1 MPKQRL
7 QTTTLNS
14 ASGNTSKRHCDTTS
28 KPNASSDNE
37 DVIPI
42 PIQIFLW
49 RQSNPFIKRK
59 FGNLTDASAIS
70 FDRVLVQNIVHGL
83 SPSLSDAIA
92 SIPRWLLIKVAF
104 PHVMHACSAAIEHSL
119 HSIQQQPTTSGHPSL
134 LVSSSISISP
144 SASSQ
149 LQIPTSLQLPINT
162 PNIPAPLG
170 PLTSTTLS
178 PTASVEHQSSQPPLF
193 RLSSTAHSTSSY
205 SSLTNKLSP
214 SEIRLFHTLH
224 YLILDSQ
231 NQNNNT
237 SINSDQLLPLNTIQ
251 LFIYLFI
258 PYIHTYLQS
267 NEKEFLSHPDL
278 AQGMRLIWQP
288 LLEYRQPNI
297 RMFSSFVKPIIPS
310 YASPNENGD
319 YITTIN
325 ESQQQQQTFYI
336 NNNKR
341 NRLSVLVESPTPVPT
356 TKVIL
361 EESEEEQQQSQPSS
375 PPPLPL
381 PPSQPS
387 SQTLTTNEHI
397 SQLPRSMSE
406 KQPLSDL
413 TNQPTMTAPIVSSEG
428 SSISLFQ
435 PITAKKEQKSTSSV
449 LVDSDTA
456 TTNNSIT
463 DLSAYGTS
471 NGTKSRAPLVH
482 MSSICSISDSSRLTT
497 SPQSPAGD
505 KFNILPGGTGSS
517 SSSASTPS
525 VLLPLN
531 CSQCQQPVFA
541 PNHPQNIPYICSSC
555 TPIKPTPTPRVSD
568 LPLKLEVQKDL
579 ISITRRQSII
589 TPKPRTSQRSSELL
603 LLATYFDIGILRTLF
618 SPSWLTDGYLWCL
631 EYLHKRIIDISD
643 EILSDA
649 LMNGTLPIN
658 ILRFKSLSI
667 PQLNLSNEQD
677 YYEYLK
683 NIYFNEQVT
692 NDIIEQ
698 QCMMAGTGDMA
709 TSTSTK
715 QPATLL
721 NVPFKY
727 FAGKSPYNGKHSQKY
742 DNFYKKISKIRYI
755 DEEGIEHLDLANVD
769 RRDNIQTLSSKTNRL
784 HLTDPGLLLLK
795 TTTINV
801 SDRSLL
807 PATTTVGTARQSVDS
822 LLITSN
828 PSATKITTTIPTTNL
843 NLMKTY
849 SVSDSEI
856 NYKFLEEIEEAQ
868 GSSAYINR
876 SGTINFGVVLA
887 GIHAVIC
894 KEHHLK
900 VCELVMNILDV
911 LLGLAVISSSEDDL
925 HKKQL
930 LTVGN
935 TGPTSDDRGDE
946 QIEEWLKQIDAKEEE
961 KFQLAVD
968 ITLRIIKR
976 LGCPHCQPRGR
987 SFTADQL
994 RGKVRLSLNKLRI
1007 LNQHRFEKYFLNLTL
1022 NGDLVHILDIF
1033 HALCGYCSESNVGL
1047 AHYSPYIPTKVDAHL
1062 RQTYSNNFGNTHLG
1076 VGPKGIDGFILNI
1089 VFKPFVTRLI
1099 MMKEYLLGSE
1109 NVALYGECRAF
1120 LTCIKENHGGI
1131 FRLVVFSSLLDPEK
1145 RLKTLKQQEINIK
1158 PKTKISHTFIRQDPV
1173 NSNGK
1178 GVFLNRDLS
1187 DDADLD
1193 RHGSTSQPLT
1203 TYGTDDAPV
1212 TNTTSSTFSIK
1223 LKSARAR
1230 TGSLM
1235 GGDDHS
1241 LYTHQEESLYVDLSL
1256 IRFGLLRLN
1265 FLMESCPPGS
1275 LPDPQFLNSLLILD
1289 SPVISKAAFLVE
1301 CAYFVRRCSL
1311 GQWPEWM
1318 RINMTTF
1325 RPHESF
1331 AVRATGNMNAR
1342 LNKLYQA
1349 AAARMFYI
1357 WGEALSSQLE
1367 TILNNEQQ
1375 QQQQQTTTDH
1385 TNETGLGLEG
1395 GGAGGGTN
1403 FWNSD
1408 ETYEDY
1414 YNEAIVNRS
1423 GHDCP
1428 YSLRVMAC
1436 LLLYEITS
1444 FLREVYDTLPKLSS
1458 LPQTGVN
1465 IRQQQQ
1471 QQRTNNQATSAPT
1484 TLVETAST
1492 LTDKRSTDRMRM
1504 GSVVSQI
1511 SNRSSASISSEH
1523 PALSPQASSATIPPV
1538 LSTIPATIIN
1548 INPTLAGERHISF
1561 AVNKEND
1568 SNESNHTAVMI
1579 NDDDGVVVVD
1589 GNSTPV
1595 VNDRRMSVAAYK
1607 SGSVTGST
1615 GKSKLIRRSSVKLRK
1630 PSLRMKDTG
1639 KNNRRSSYRTR
1650 RRSHASNISSETDG
1664 HQSNI
1669 GSSAM
1674 EPTDEYLNGN
1684 DEDFDQ
1690 GNFDDIINTR
1700 PFPWIKVVIRI
1711 LNDVN
1716 LTCEHQIKCV
1726 SNCYDK
1732 QTTSCKN
1739 LIQAL
1744 LNMYR
1749 LSSLNLP
1756 NIGSSFSRSSS
1767 STHRSTTHLKR
1778 NDTTSSKSQQD
1789 PKKRRLSTCL
1799 FGESTGQNNDN
1810 TTKGVNT
1817 NKTTDGLTYGMIFES
1832 ADPHFDP
1839 HINTHFTAITAYLEK
1854 QVGTLTQVP
1863 LMILCKSSVLLED
1876 EHYSQVLHLSWEL
1889 LLDRNEELSACA
1901 ATIVILTAA
1910 RANHLVDT
1918 LFHTEMENSSALIR
1932 YNAIL
1937 KFQTL
1942 WRFRYQFWIRL
1953 EEGAHS
1959 MMKILPPSIEFVLPS
1974 PALGISNLQT
1984 VDPPWM
1990 PHAKTLVQQ
1999 VALNQEEVRAV
2010 VTASKTRKKH
2020 QQELI
2025 HSALMA
2031 EETSKRV
2038 ARENFAMS
2046 TVPMLQS
2053 ASFEPLLHQPRDEE
2067 EEGHSDDDRFVET
2080 SIQIRQAQGT
2090 FPSAFGAAVYLLV
2103 EMLEDE
2109 ETLENGAT
2117 VSEAARKALWTC
2129 LVDEPTLLIRF
2140 FFEKLSHKE
2149 RRIKSLQ
2156 SLRRLMICLTDIP
2169 PQFAH
2174 AVFNYVLGLL
2184 MSMVRSPLDGSQ
2196 ELIVAGLTLLWQIIP
2211 YLHGLVLKDLKQI
2224 LRKEQAEMMILI
2236 TGNIPSTK
2244 KVIIHGPDLSQIPT
2258 QAIIQ
2263 EDTQF
2268 SNVLQEAL
2276 DFFGIPDSKR
2286 DRYYL
2291 IDVKTQ
2297 QIHIPDTYVRDFY
2310 FFRRNIY
2317 PQLSLIHMD
2326 TKQSQKQLEQMS
2338 IYLKTTEL
2346 SKVLFARYLVENT
2359 PYNQIHNCVTF
2370 FHDELIKSPSFPRK
2384 PLESDFNLYTR
2395 ISDKELFNLD
2405 MLHKYNWIKL
2415 IASLFFNMD
2424 GKTTTT
2430 WDITLFLNVINGG
2443 FILHCE
2449 DFAMLRF
2456 CLAIYI
2462 STAKHFRHIFATN
2475 GYLLIMPT
2483 FLRVYSNIQSNPML
2497 KRAIEYCCR
2506 QFFILHRI
2514 PFILQMLGSI
2524 SQLLDFDEQADV
2536 TDTNKIQPINLFRLL
2551 IALEQTT
2558 VDAMRDDYSILELVK
2573 DDSSSN
2579 KTTSIITPTT
2589 MPIAN
2594 MTVVAAL
2601 GQGNMIAPSTIK
2613 TLDFCYADDDT
2624 IFTLLNCIDVCVTV
2638 VAYAPDSIRSLQM
2651 LGIIDLLLPK
2661 YLEYLKDRTNKN
2673 DTQKYGREEIKIIE
2687 KLSVAIKTMISAS
2700 ESLTRTF
2707 VGPKHETLTGAS
2719 YKHSR
2724 GSNRSPSIVPDE
2736 DSMSRFIDDRT
2747 KNKAQDGD
2755 EHKQAS
2761 EFRWP
2766 RDTLLSVISTFIHF
2780 STQRL
2785 KELTKLINDPTLRMP
2800 ELLDAKSHTRLADIA
2815 HTLLKLGGY
2824 DPITMSCRGIQ
2835 NYFQKLLPWTNWSQE
2850 QLRPALNLLLRRI
2863 DRMFSKICK
2872 KPLTKRCFDWEAT
2885 AGILNGIYLTIDRH
2899 PYIAYF
2905 PNLKALVSGC
2915 IALVLNENVS
2925 ESSHSVP
2932 RFDTAAFP
2940 KEFSRVVIKLVGRY
2954 LLAIKNQPNLEALT
2968 GNSWSSSN
2976 VPSSINHLLH
2986 FFLPL
2991 MFWAGSGRKDA
3002 PKLHSIDI
3010 SYIIFILLNA
3020 LKPISKLATAM
3031 AAQGGPGSGAGGQI
3045 SSGPSAGGGK
3055 QHLTIGEAILQN
3067 SSFTHKSMRQLKDL
3081 LQTASLLGLK
3091 VLIIGFSKQLKREWR
3106 RIAQSIKLMCNKQ
3119 SNVSSILLSFIDFIV
3134 SYKTPI
3140 FVILRPFLFHYIY
3153 SISSDND
3160 RDYEMITNIQQKL
3173 IFDKITP
3180 AKSTGEILNGLMQE
3194 LNHLKAELTAVL
3206 ITTTQEMSRT
3216 SSAGGKKRI
3225 ILSRTP
3231 RRRKRDDIPL
3241 VRLSSSDE
3249 SKSLFPYETRP
3260 VGTEKVRFDTEALE
3274 QMKDRDGGTGTSAA
3288 TTDGRSAGS
3297 RLTNTYRIRQQQSSD
3312 SSLNASPKKKTEK
3325 IRAKEALDILE
3336 TYLARYRIRSGAE
3349 IADIP
3354 IKWTRDLTLNHPLA
3368 TTDEPTTPILSESSP
3383 LQSSSNQNQPSQ
3395 LSRSITVAGDR
3406 SPSTNDRLTRHYN
3419 RLEETDIDQSTT
3431 TKEGAHKLRT
3441 FRGRKRDT
3449 AHFDKSR
3456 LTKGLMR
3463 SHISSEP
3470 VMTYDATKE
3479 MNDIFRPSRQANKQ
3493 DLTSVTNEKTSDFID
3508 TRASND
3514 QSVLASFFNNNINEQ
3529 IPSSSSIPMTTILPM
3544 QTESHT
3550 EVWIS
3555 RLPNTPPVTE
3565 ADYESQV

>member
-14 ASGNTSKRHCDTTS
+14 ASGNTSKRHCDTIS

-49 RQSNPFIKRK
+49 RQSNPFIKQK

-70 FDRVLVQNIVHGL
+70 FDRVLVQNILHGL

-119 HSIQQQPTTSGHPSL
+119 HSIQQQPTTGGHPSL
-134 LVSSSISISP
+134 LVSSSISLSP

-149 LQIPTSLQLPINT
+149 LQVPTTLQLPITT
-162 PNIPAPLG
+162 PNIPPPLG
-170 PLTSTTLS
+170 PLNSQTLS
-178 PTASVEHQSSQPPLF
+178 PTMSSEHQSGHPSLF
-193 RLSSTAHSTSSY
+193 RLSSAGHSTSSY
-205 SSLTNKLSP
+205 ASLTNKLTAT
-214 SEIRLFHTLH
+214 EIRLFHTLH
-224 YLILDSQ
+224 YLILDSRS
-231 NQNNNT
+231 QNNDTSMNT
-237 SINSDQLLPLNTIQ
+237 DQLLPLNTIQ

-278 AQGMRLIWQP
+278 SQGMRLIWQP

-310 YASPNENGD
+310 YASLNENGD
-319 YITTIN
+319 YISIIN
-325 ESQQQQQTFYI
+325 ETQQQQQQQQKQQQHQQQTFYI
-336 NNNKR
+336 NNNVR
-341 NRLSVLVESPTPVPT
+341 NRLSVLVESPTPTPT
-356 TKVIL
+356 TKAII
-361 EESEEEQQQSQPSS
+361 EESEEEQQSQAS
-375 PPPLPL
+375 PPPQ
-381 PPSQPS
+381 QPS
-387 SQTLTTNEHI
+387 SQPITTNEFV
-397 SQLPRSMSE
+397 SQLPRSISE

-413 TNQPTMTAPIVSSEG
+413 TNQPTMMAPIVSSEG

-435 PITAKKEQKSTSSV
+435 PITTKKDQKSTSSV
-449 LVDSDTA
+449 IPDSDT

-471 NGTKSRAPLVH
+471 SGTKPRAPLVH

-497 SPQSPAGD
+497 SPQSPGGD
-505 KFNILPGGTGSS
+505 KYNILPGGAGSS
-517 SSSASTPS
+517 SSSSSTPS
-525 VLLPLN
+525 VLLPIH

-555 TPIKPTPTPRVSD
+555 TAIKPTSIPKVSD
-568 LPLKLEVQKDL
+568 LPLKPTIQKDSTSTTRRP
-579 ISITRRQSII
+579 SITM
-589 TPKPRTSQRSSELL
+589 PKSRTTQRSSELL

-649 LMNGTLPIN
+649 LMSGTLPIN

-667 PQLNLSNEQD
+667 PQLNLGSEQD

-683 NIYFNEQVT
+683 NLYFNEQVT

-698 QCMMAGTGDMA
+698 QCMMAGTGDISA
-709 TSTSTK
+709 TTSIK

-769 RRDNIQTLSSKTNRL
+769 RRENLPTSSSSKTSRL

-795 TTTINV
+795 TTSISTT
-801 SDRSLL
+801 DRSLL
-807 PATTTVGTARQSVDS
+807 PTTTTGTARQSIDS
-822 LLITSN
+822 LLNTSN
-828 PSATKITTTIPTTNL
+828 PNTTKTTTSLPTANL
-843 NLMKTY
+843 NIMKTY

-935 TGPTSDDRGDE
+935 TGTTNDDRGDE

-976 LGCPHCQPRGR
+976 LGCSHCQPRGR

-1007 LNQHRFEKYFLNLTL
+1007 LNHHRFEKYFLNLTL

-1033 HALCGYCSESNVGL
+1033 HALCGYCAESNAGL
-1047 AHYSPYIPTKVDAHL
+1047 VHYSPYIPTKVDTHI

-1076 VGPKGIDGFILNI
+1076 VGPKGIDGYILNI

-1099 MMKEYLLGSE
+1099 MMKEYLLSSE

-1145 RLKTLKQQEINIK
+1145 KFKTLKQQETNTK
-1158 PKTKISHTFIRQDPV
+1158 SKTKLPPNFIRQDPITT
-1173 NSNGK
+1173 NGK
-1178 GVFLNRDLS
+1178 VTLINRDPS

-1193 RHGSTSQPLT
+1193 RHGNTSQPVPIYT
-1203 TYGTDDAPV
+1203 TDEAPI
-1212 TNTTSSTFSIK
+1212 TNTASSTFSIK
-1223 LKSARAR
+1223 LKNIRAR

-1256 IRFGLLRLN
+1256 VRFGLLRLN

-1275 LPDPQFLNSLLILD
+1275 LPDPQFLNSLLVLN
-1289 SPVISKAAFLVE
+1289 SPVISKAAYLIE
-1301 CAYFVRRCSL
+1301 CAHFVRRCSL

-1331 AVRATGNMNAR
+1331 AVRTTGNMNAR

-1367 TILNNEQQ
+1367 AILDNEQHQQ
-1375 QQQQQTTTDH
+1375 QQQITTDH
-1385 TNETGLGLEG
+1385 TNETGIGLEG
-1395 GGAGGGTN
+1395 GGTS
-1403 FWNSD
+1403 FWNND

-1428 YSLRVMAC
+1428 YSLRIIAC

-1458 LPQTGVN
+1458 LPTTGVN
-1465 IRQQQQ
+1465 IRHQQQ
-1471 QQRTNNQATSAPT
+1471 QQRTTNQGASAPT
-1484 TLVETAST
+1484 TLVETSST

-1511 SNRSSASISSEH
+1511 SNRSSASLSSEH
-1523 PALSPQASSATIPPV
+1523 PALSPQASSTTIPPG

-1568 SNESNHTAVMI
+1568 SNESNHTALVI
-1579 NDDDGVVVVD
+1579 NDDDGVVVID

-1630 PSLRMKDTG
+1630 PSIRLKDTG

-1674 EPTDEYLNGN
+1674 EPTDEYLTGN

-1711 LNDVN
+1711 LNDSN
-1716 LTCEHQIKCV
+1716 LTCDHQIKCL

-1732 QTTSCKN
+1732 QTASCKN

-1749 LSSLNLP
+1749 LSSTNLP

-1778 NDTTSSKSQQD
+1778 NDTTSSKIQHD

-1799 FGESTGQNNDN
+1799 FGESTGPNTDN
-1810 TTKGVNT
+1810 TPKNTNT
-1817 NKTTDGLTYGMIFES
+1817 NKTTDGLTYGMIFET
-1832 ADPHFDP
+1832 ADPHFDTQ
-1839 HINTHFTAITAYLEK
+1839 INTHFTAIAAYLEK

-1876 EHYSQVLHLSWEL
+1876 EHYSQILNLSWEL

-1910 RANHLVDT
+1910 RANHLVDA
-1918 LFHTEMENSSALIR
+1918 LVHTEMENSSALIR

-2067 EEGHSDDDRFVET
+2067 EEGHTDDDRFVET

-2109 ETLENGAT
+2109 ELLENGAT
-2117 VSEAARKALWTC
+2117 VSAAARKALWTC

-2415 IASLFFNMD
+2415 IACLFFNMD

-2430 WDITLFLNVINGG
+2430 WDITLFLNVINGA

-2551 IALEQTT
+2551 IALEQTS

-2661 YLEYLKDRTNKN
+2661 YLDYLKDRTCKN
-2673 DTQKYGREEIKIIE
+2673 DAQKHGREEIKIIE
-2687 KLSVAIKTMISAS
+2687 KLSIAIKTMISAS
-2700 ESLTRTF
+2700 ETLTRTF

-2747 KNKAQDGD
+2747 KTKAQDID

-2766 RDTLLSVISTFIHF
+2766 RDTLLSVISTFVHF

-2785 KELTKLINDPTLRMP
+2785 KELNKLINDPTLRMP

-2872 KPLTKRCFDWEAT
+2872 KPMTKRCFDWEAT

-2968 GNSWSSSN
+2968 GNSWSF
-2976 VPSSINHLLH
+2976 PSLPSAINHLLH
-2986 FFLPL
+2986 FLLPL

-3002 PKLHSIDI
+3002 PKIHSMDI
-3010 SYIIFILLNA
+3010 SYIISILLNA
-3020 LKPISKLATAM
+3020 LKPSSKLASAM
-3031 AAQGGPGSGAGGQI
+3031 GTQSGPGGGPSGQI
-3045 SSGPSAGGGK
+3045 SSGPGTGGGK

-3067 SSFTHKSMRQLKDL
+3067 SSFTHKSVRQLKDL

-3091 VLIIGFSKQLKREWR
+3091 VLIIGFTKQLKREWR

-3119 SNVSSILLSFIDFIV
+3119 SNISSILLSFIDFIV

-3153 SISSDND
+3153 SISSENE

-3180 AKSTGEILNGLMQE
+3180 AKSTGEILNSLMQE
-3194 LNHLKAELTAVL
+3194 LNHLKAELT
-3206 ITTTQEMSRT
+3206 
-3216 SSAGGKKRI
+3216 
-3225 ILSRTP
+3225 
-3231 RRRKRDDIPL
+3231 
-3241 VRLSSSDE
+3241 DE

-3260 VGTEKVRFDTEALE
+3260 VGSEKVRFDTEALE
-3274 QMKDRDGGTGTSAA
+3274 QMKDRDGTTGTSAV
-3288 TTDGRSAGS
+3288 TTDGRSIGT

-3325 IRAKEALDILE
+3325 IRSKEALDILE

-3349 IADIP
+3349 IPEIP
-3354 IKWTRDLTLNHPLA
+3354 IKWTRDLTLNHPL
-3368 TTDEPTTPILSESSP
+3368 TTDEPTTPILSESSHLP
-3383 LQSSSNQNQPSQ
+3383 SSSSQNQPSQ

-3406 SPSTNDRLTRHYN
+3406 SPSTTNDRLMRHYN
-3419 RLEETDIDQSTT
+3419 KVEETDIDQSTT
-3431 TKEGAHKLRT
+3431 TKESAHKLRT

-3449 AHFDKSR
+3449 THFDKSR

-3493 DLTSVTNEKTSDFID
+3493 AVTTIMNEKPSDFID

-3514 QSVLASFFNNNINEQ
+3514 PNVLASFLNNNINEQ
-3529 IPSSSSIPMTTILPM
+3529 IPLSSTIPMTTILPT

-3555 RLPNTPPVTE
+3555 RLPKTPSVTE

>member
-1 MPKQRL
+1 MPKQRS

-14 ASGNTSKRHCDTTS
+14 ATGNTSKRQCDTLS
-28 KPNASSDNE
+28 KPNSSSDNE

-49 RQSNPFIKRK
+49 RQSNPFIKQK

-70 FDRVLVQNIVHGL
+70 FDRVLVQNILHGL

-119 HSIQQQPTTSGHPSL
+119 HSIQQQPTTGGHPSL
-134 LVSSSISISP
+134 LVSTSLSLSP
-144 SASSQ
+144 SPSSQ
-149 LQIPTSLQLPINT
+149 LQVPTSLQIPINT
-162 PNIPAPLG
+162 PNVPPAPFGSLAATN
-170 PLTSTTLS
+170 LSSTI
-178 PTASVEHQSSQPPLF
+178 SVEHQTSHQPLF
-193 RLSSTAHSTSSY
+193 RLSSTAQSTSSY
-205 SSLTNKLSP
+205 TSLANKLNP
-214 SEIRLFHTLH
+214 TEIRLFHTLH
-224 YLILDSQ
+224 YLILDAASQ
-231 NQNNNT
+231 NNHT
-237 SINSDQLLPLNTIQ
+237 SINTDQLVPLNTIQ

-278 AQGMRLIWQP
+278 SQGMHLLWQP

-319 YITTIN
+319 YISILN
-325 ESQQQQQTFYI
+325 DSQQHHHQQQQQQQQQTYYI

-341 NRLSVLVESPTPVPT
+341 NRLSVLVESPTSIPT
-356 TKVIL
+356 TTRAIL
-361 EESEEEQQQSQPSS
+361 EESEEDQQSQLSPIQIQSQPS
-375 PPPLPL
+375 
-381 PPSQPS
+381 
-387 SQTLTTNEHI
+387 TTNEYVTH
-397 SQLPRSMSE
+397 LPRSASE

-413 TNQPTMTAPIVSSEG
+413 TNQPIMMAPIVSSEG
-428 SSISLFQ
+428 SSVSLFQ
-435 PITAKKEQKSTSSV
+435 PITAKKDQKSVSSV
-449 LVDSDTA
+449 VADSDT

-471 NGTKSRAPLVH
+471 NGAKPRAPLVH

-497 SPQSPAGD
+497 SPQSPGGD
-505 KFNILPGGTGSS
+505 KFNILQSGAGSS

-525 VLLPLN
+525 VILPLH
-531 CSQCQQPVFA
+531 CAQCQQPVFV

-555 TPIKPTPTPRVSD
+555 TTTKPTSTPKTSD
-568 LPLKLEVQKDL
+568 LPLKPAIQKD
-579 ISITRRQSII
+579 STSTTRRQSV
-589 TPKPRTSQRSSELL
+589 TVPKTRTSPRSSELL

-631 EYLHKRIIDISD
+631 EYLHKRIIDIAD

-649 LMNGTLPIN
+649 LMSGTLPIN

-667 PQLNLSNEQD
+667 PQLNLSNEHD

-683 NIYFNEQVT
+683 NVYFNEQVT

-698 QCMMAGTGDMA
+698 QCMMAGTGDVA
-709 TSTSTK
+709 ASSSIK

-727 FAGKSPYNGKHSQKY
+727 FAGKSPYHGKHSQKY

-755 DEEGIEHLDLANVD
+755 DEEGIEHLDLANID
-769 RRDNIQTLSSKTNRL
+769 RRDNLGTSSSSKASRL

-795 TTTINV
+795 TTPLNA
-801 SDRSLL
+801 SDRSIL
-807 PATTTVGTARQSVDS
+807 PTANGTTRQSVDS
-822 LLITSN
+822 LLNSSNSNTTKTAAPIT
-828 PSATKITTTIPTTNL
+828 TTNL
-843 NLMKTY
+843 NTMKTF

-911 LLGLAVISSSEDDL
+911 LLGLAVISSSEDDM

-930 LTVGN
+930 LAVGN
-935 TGPTSDDRGDE
+935 SGTAGEDRVDE
-946 QIEEWLKQIDAKEEE
+946 QMEEWLKQIDAKEEE

-1007 LNQHRFEKYFLNLTL
+1007 LNQRRFEKYFLNLTL
-1022 NGDLVHILDIF
+1022 HGDLVHILDIF

-1047 AHYSPYIPTKVDAHL
+1047 AHYSPYIPTKSETHV
-1062 RQTYSNNFGNTHLG
+1062 RQAYSNNFGNTHLG

-1089 VFKPFVTRLI
+1089 VFKTFVTRLI
-1099 MMKEYLLGSE
+1099 MMKEYLMSSE

-1145 RLKTLKQQEINIK
+1145 KLKALKQQDLNAK
-1158 PKTKISHTFIRQDPV
+1158 AKAKGSNPFVRQDGI

-1178 GVFLNRDLS
+1178 GTLINRDLS

-1193 RHGSTSQPLT
+1193 RHGSTSHQIT
-1203 TYGTDDAPV
+1203 TNGVEETPATV
-1212 TNTTSSTFSIK
+1212 TASSTFSIK
-1223 LKSARAR
+1223 LKNIRTR
-1230 TGSLM
+1230 TGSVI

-1256 IRFGLLRLN
+1256 VRLGLLRLN
-1265 FLMESCPPGS
+1265 FMMESCPPGS
-1275 LPDPQFLNSLLILD
+1275 LPDPQFLNTLLTLD
-1289 SPVISKAAFLVE
+1289 SPIISKAAYLVE
-1301 CAYFVRRCSL
+1301 CAHFVRRCAL

-1331 AVRATGNMNAR
+1331 TVRATGNMNSR

-1367 TILNNEQQ
+1367 TILDNEQQ
-1375 QQQQQTTTDH
+1375 QVTTDH
-1385 TNETGLGLEG
+1385 TNETGIGLEG
-1395 GGAGGGTN
+1395 GVGSS

-1428 YSLRVMAC
+1428 YSLRVVAC

-1458 LPQTGVN
+1458 IPTAGVN
-1465 IRQQQQ
+1465 GRQQQT
-1471 QQRTNNQATSAPT
+1471 QRTNNQGFNVPT
-1484 TLVETAST
+1484 NLVETSST

-1523 PALSPQASSATIPPV
+1523 PALSPQASSVIAPSV
-1538 LSTIPATIIN
+1538 LSTVPATIIN

-1568 SNESNHTAVMI
+1568 SNESNHTALVL
-1579 NDDDGVVVVD
+1579 NDDDGVVVID
-1589 GNSTPV
+1589 GNSLSGA
-1595 VNDRRMSVAAYK
+1595 NDRRMSVAAYK

-1615 GKSKLIRRSSVKLRK
+1615 GKSKLMRRSSVKLRK
-1630 PSLRMKDTG
+1630 PSLRIKDSG
-1639 KNNRRSSYRTR
+1639 KPNRRSSYRTR

-1669 GSSAM
+1669 GSSVM

-1711 LNDVN
+1711 LNDAN
-1716 LTCEHQIKCV
+1716 LTCDHQIKCL

-1732 QTTSCKN
+1732 RTASCKN
-1739 LIQAL
+1739 LTQAL

-1749 LSSLNLP
+1749 LSPSNLP
-1756 NIGSSFSRSSS
+1756 NISSSFSRSSS
-1767 STHRSTTHLKR
+1767 STHRSTIHLKR
-1778 NDTTSSKSQQD
+1778 NDTTSSKGQHD

-1799 FGESTGQNNDN
+1799 FGDGTGPSSDN
-1810 TTKGVNT
+1810 AAKGINAS
-1817 NKTTDGLTYGMIFES
+1817 KPPDGPIYGMVFET
-1832 ADPHFDP
+1832 ADPHFDKQV
-1839 HINTHFTAITAYLEK
+1839 NTHFTAIATYLEK

-1876 EHYSQVLHLSWEL
+1876 EHYAQILNLSWEL
-1889 LLDRNEELSACA
+1889 LLDRNEELAACA

-1910 RANHLVDT
+1910 RASHLVDA
-1918 LFHTEMENSSALIR
+1918 LVHEEMENTSALIR

-2046 TVPMLQS
+2046 TVSMLQS

-2067 EEGHSDDDRFVET
+2067 EEGHTDDDRFVET

-2117 VSEAARKALWTC
+2117 VSAAARKAIWTC
-2129 LVDEPTLLIRF
+2129 LIDEPTLLIRF

-2196 ELIVAGLTLLWQIIP
+2196 ELIIAGLTLLWQIIP

-2268 SNVLQEAL
+2268 SNVFLEAL
-2276 DFFGIPDSKR
+2276 DFFGIPDAKR

-2317 PQLSLIHMD
+2317 PQLSLIPMD

-2384 PLESDFNLYTR
+2384 PLESDYNLYTR

-2415 IASLFFNMD
+2415 IACLFFNMD

-2430 WDITLFLNVINGG
+2430 WDITLFLNVINGA

-2483 FLRVYSNIQSNPML
+2483 FLRVYSNIQSNP
-2497 KRAIEYCCR
+2497 I
-2506 QFFILHRI
+2506 
-2514 PFILQMLGSI
+2514 
-2524 SQLLDFDEQADV
+2524 
-2536 TDTNKIQPINLFRLL
+2536 
-2551 IALEQTT
+2551 

-2573 DDSSSN
+2573 DDSTSS
-2579 KTTSIITPTT
+2579 KTTSVITPTT

-2594 MTVVAAL
+2594 MTVVAVL

-2624 IFTLLNCIDVCVTV
+2624 IFTLLNCIDH
-2638 VAYAPDSIRSLQM
+2638 
-2651 LGIIDLLLPK
+2651 
-2661 YLEYLKDRTNKN
+2661 
-2673 DTQKYGREEIKIIE
+2673 GREEVKIIE

-2700 ESLTRTF
+2700 ESLTRAF
-2707 VGPKHETLTGAS
+2707 VGPKHETLAGAS

-2747 KNKAQDGD
+2747 KNKVQDVD

-2766 RDTLLSVISTFIHF
+2766 RDTLLSVISTFVHF
-2780 STQRL
+2780 SSQRL
-2785 KELTKLINDPTLRMP
+2785 KELNKLINDPTFRMP
-2800 ELLDAKSHTRLADIA
+2800 EILDAKSHTRLADIA
-2815 HTLLKLGGY
+2815 HTLLKLGGF

-2872 KPLTKRCFDWEAT
+2872 KPMTK
-2885 AGILNGIYLTIDRH
+2885 
-2899 PYIAYF
+2899 
-2905 PNLKALVSGC
+2905 
-2915 IALVLNENVS
+2915 
-2925 ESSHSVP
+2925 
-2932 RFDTAAFP
+2932 
-2940 KEFSRVVIKLVGRY
+2940 
-2954 LLAIKNQPNLEALT
+2954 
-2968 GNSWSSSN
+2968 
-2976 VPSSINHLLH
+2976 
-2986 FFLPL
+2986 
-2991 MFWAGSGRKDA
+2991 
-3002 PKLHSIDI
+3002 
-3010 SYIIFILLNA
+3010 
-3020 LKPISKLATAM
+3020 
-3031 AAQGGPGSGAGGQI
+3031 
-3045 SSGPSAGGGK
+3045 
-3055 QHLTIGEAILQN
+3055 
-3067 SSFTHKSMRQLKDL
+3067 
-3081 LQTASLLGLK
+3081 
-3091 VLIIGFSKQLKREWR
+3091 
-3106 RIAQSIKLMCNKQ
+3106 
-3119 SNVSSILLSFIDFIV
+3119 
-3134 SYKTPI
+3134 
-3140 FVILRPFLFHYIY
+3140 IY
-3153 SISSDND
+3153 SVTSDND

-3180 AKSTGEILNGLMQE
+3180 SKSTGEILNTLMQE
-3194 LNHLKAELTAVL
+3194 LNHLKAELTAVSL
-3206 ITTTQEMSRT
+3206 TTTQEMSRT
-3216 SSAGGKKRI
+3216 GSGGGKKRV

-3231 RRRKRDDIPL
+3231 RRRMRDDIPL
-3241 VRLSSSDE
+3241 LRLSSSDE

-3274 QMKDRDGGTGTSAA
+3274 QMKDRGGV
-3288 TTDGRSAGS
+3288 
-3297 RLTNTYRIRQQQSSD
+3297 
-3312 SSLNASPKKKTEK
+3312 
-3325 IRAKEALDILE
+3325 
-3336 TYLARYRIRSGAE
+3336 E

-3354 IKWTRDLTLNHPLA
+3354 IKWKRDLTFNNHL
-3368 TTDEPTTPILSESSP
+3368 TMIDEPIAPVKSESSHF
-3383 LQSSSNQNQPSQ
+3383 QSSSSNPNAPSH

-3406 SPSTNDRLTRHYN
+3406 SPVTTDRLTRFYN
-3419 RLEETDIDQSTT
+3419 KLEETDIDQSTT
-3431 TKEGAHKLRT
+3431 NKESGPILRT

-3456 LTKGLMR
+3456 LAKGLMQ

-3470 VMTYDATKE
+3470 TITYDATKE
-3479 MNDIFRPSRQANKQ
+3479 MNEIFRPNKQANQQKP
-3493 DLTSVTNEKTSDFID
+3493 TSVTNETTSDFIE

-3514 QSVLASFFNNNINEQ
+3514 QSVHASIFVNTSNKQ
-3529 IPSSSSIPMTTILPM
+3529 IPSSPSIPMTTILPT
-3544 QTESHT
+3544 QT

-3555 RLPNTPPVTE
+3555 RSPNTPTVAE